1 MRKAILIFGVVA
13 VGLLSTVTPALGAW
27 GGEPDGDGHPMVG
40 AIYADFDG
48 SGQVTWDESFCSG
61 SYAGPSADGQSDVF
75 LTAAHCLAWL
85 PDEGVETVHVSFD
98 TDPQETD
105 GIPEGLIATSVFV
118 WDERYGHDSANEYDS
133 GVVLLPAGSVVG
145 ITPVQLPPLG
155 YLDDLRA
162 SGELKGMLF
171 EMVGYGVVPICW
183 GTDDP
188 PEPCAPAAWLY
199 GYDGTRKTSQT
210 PVKGLTQA
218 WLLFNMNTNA
228 SGLGGVCYGD
238 SGSPQFVPGTTMI
251 VSTTTGGDSVCRAH
265 NLNYRLDTPGA
276 REFLGRYLTLP

>member
-1 MRKAILIFGVVA
+1 MRTWVLVCAVI
-13 VGLLSTVTPALGAW
+13 VGLLSTATPALGAW
-27 GGEPDGDGHPMVG
+27 GGQPDGGQHPMVG

-48 SGQVTWDESFCSG
+48 SGQITWDESFCSG
-61 SYAGPSADGQSDVF
+61 SYAGPSRDGRSEVF

-85 PDEGVETVHVSFD
+85 PVAGFDTVYVSFD
-98 TDPQETD
+98 ADPQETD
-105 GIPEGLIATSVFV
+105 GVPEGLIATADFA
-118 WDERYGHDSANEYDS
+118 WDQRFDHDMGNLYDSA
-133 GVVLLPAGSVVG
+133 VVLLPAGSVTG

-155 YLDDLRA
+155 YLDQLNR
-162 SGELKGMLF
+162 SGQLKGMRF
-171 EMVGYGVVPICW
+171 EMVGYGVVPLCW

-199 GYDGTRKTSQT
+199 GYDGLRRTSQA
-210 PVKGLTQA
+210 PVKALTKA

-265 NLNYRLDTPGA
+265 NYDYRLDTLGA
-276 REFLGRYLTLP
+276 REFLGAYLSLP